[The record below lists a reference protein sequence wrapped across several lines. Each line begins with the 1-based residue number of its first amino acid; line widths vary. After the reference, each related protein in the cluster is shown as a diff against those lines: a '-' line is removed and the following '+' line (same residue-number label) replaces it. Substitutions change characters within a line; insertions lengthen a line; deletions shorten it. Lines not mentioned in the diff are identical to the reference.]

1 MFDDGE
7 RKVNKITS
15 RGQNVDRI
23 NIVLAFNVCQ
33 SRAAREKEQ
42 FQVSVVFARNASR
55 GFSLNRRMRHE
66 TTQSQRIVAD
76 VNACECKQSQLQFQ
90 SHSFLSRNFQLVSVG
105 SHPRDILNNSTREN
119 GTKRL
124 RSHY

>member
-23 NIVLAFNVCQ
+23 NIVLAFNVCR
-33 SRAAREKEQ
+33 SSERKEQ

-55 GFSLNRRMRHE
+55 GFSLNRRMKHE
-66 TTQSQRIVAD
+66 TTQRIVAD
-76 VNACECKQSQLQFQ
+76 VNACEMYAKSTAISVAQFFV
-90 SHSFLSRNFQLVSVG
+90 SKLPTRLSWVT
-105 SHPRDILNNSTREN
+105 ST
-119 GTKRL
+119 
-124 RSHY
+124 